1 MCFSC
6 TFKEPEFM
14 YVCMYV
20 TPLRNIIDEV
30 PLAGHLCR
38 GMQEWYNGTRGVF
51 TIIFVLG
58 VGHYIIRF
66 LEL

>member
-1 MCFSC
+1 
-6 TFKEPEFM
+6 
-14 YVCMYV
+14 MYV
-20 TPLRNIIDEV
+20 TPLRNKIDEV
-30 PLAGHLCR
+30 PLAGYLCR

>member
-1 MCFSC
+1 
-6 TFKEPEFM
+6 M
-14 YVCMYV
+14 YS

-30 PLAGHLCR
+30 PLAGFLCQ
-38 GMQEWYNGTRGVF
+38 GMQEWYNGTREAF
-51 TIIFVLG
+51 AIIFVLG